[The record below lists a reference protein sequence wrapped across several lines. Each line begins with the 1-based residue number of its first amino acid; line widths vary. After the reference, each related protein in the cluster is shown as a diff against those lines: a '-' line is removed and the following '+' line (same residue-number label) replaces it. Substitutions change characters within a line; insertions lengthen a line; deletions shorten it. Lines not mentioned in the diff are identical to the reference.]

1 MQITRGQLKQI
12 ISEELEKIESE
23 EFEIDEL
30 LNEFAEVYSD
40 NENSDYVT
48 SDSVVDFLETLQETH
63 IPKAAL
69 YAFMSALPQDKV
81 KSILKEALE

>member
-30 LNEFAEVYSD
+30 LNEFAEIYSD
-40 NENSDYVT
+40 SDSEYVT
-48 SDSVVDFLETLQETH
+48 SDSVVDFLEALEETK

-69 YAFMSALPQDKV
+69 YAFMTALPQDKV
-81 KSILKEALE
+81 KSILRESLE